1 MILTS
6 RGGPD
11 CATTSSDA
19 GLPITPWRVSGD
31 VPTTTVPGSPS
42 NLSVNGVSS
51 DCGPRQAMVS
61 PALTVHESG
70 VTTGTRPRK
79 SPWWTSGK
87 AAQAETG
94 KARARRGTRG
104 GRGENGGR
112 ATSGG
117 ADEGAPVRK

>member
-51 DCGPRQAMVS
+51 ECGPRQAMVS
-61 PALTVHESG
+61 PALTVN
-70 VTTGTRPRK
+70 
-79 SPWWTSGK
+79 
-87 AAQAETG
+87 ETG
-94 KARARRGTRG
+94 VPNGPPYAYPTVLYSGHPVQAARQPGRDRPGNRGDRR
-104 GRGENGGR
+104 
-112 ATSGG
+112 
-117 ADEGAPVRK
+117 

>member
-1 MILTS
+1 MSMSDWSSDVCSSDLDLPSCSAMILTS

-51 DCGPRQAMVS
+51 DCGPRQAMVW
-61 PALTVHESG
+61 PALTVNESG
-70 VTTGTRPRK
+70 VTTGTRSAESTWTYPGPR
-79 SPWWTSGK
+79 P
-87 AAQAETG
+87 EE
-94 KARARRGTRG
+94 
-104 GRGENGGR
+104 GREGR
-112 ATSGG
+112 AG
-117 ADEGAPVRK
+117 

>member
-61 PALTVHESG
+61 PALTRSEEHTSELQSLMRISYAVFCLNKKKNQTH
-70 VTTGTRPRK
+70 VTSTPSQYYKHNTI
-79 SPWWTSGK
+79 
-87 AAQAETG
+87 
-94 KARARRGTRG
+94 
-104 GRGENGGR
+104 
-112 ATSGG
+112 
-117 ADEGAPVRK
+117 

>member
-19 GLPITPWRVSGD
+19 GPAIMPWRVSGD

-42 NLSVNGVSS
+42 NLSVTGVSS

-70 VTTGTRPRK
+70 VPTGTPSASYTWMYSGQDRK
-79 SPWWTSGK
+79 GVGYGK
-87 AAQAETG
+87 
-94 KARARRGTRG
+94 RVSVRVSLG
-104 GRGENGGR
+104 GRGIIKKKK
-112 ATSGG
+112 T
-117 ADEGAPVRK
+117 K

>member
-1 MILTS
+1 MMCGSRMWPLASTAYLEATYVDLPSCSAMILTS

-19 GLPITPWRVSGD
+19 GPAIMPWRVSGD

-61 PALTVHESG
+61 PALTVHESD
-70 VTTGTRPRK
+70 RK
-79 SPWWTSGK
+79 S
-87 AAQAETG
+87 
-94 KARARRGTRG
+94 TRL
-104 GRGENGGR
+104 N
-112 ATSGG
+112 SSH
-117 ADEGAPVRK
+117 

>member
-19 GLPITPWRVSGD
+19 GPAIMPWRVSGD

-70 VTTGTRPRK
+70 VTTGTPSASR
-79 SPWWTSGK
+79 SEEHTSEL
-87 AAQAETG
+87 QSLMHHSYPDF
-94 KARARRGTRG
+94 RL
-104 GRGENGGR
+104 
-112 ATSGG
+112 
-117 ADEGAPVRK
+117 